1 MPLTRRDFITRS
13 AAAAASLSLTEE
25 LHALRLIRPPAVAAG
40 TIRVISSTNGLRG
53 VARAYELLTRGDDT
67 LDAIIAGVNIQELDP
82 DDDSVGLGGLPNERG
97 VVQLDASCMHGP
109 TRRAGAVGCL
119 EEIATPSLV
128 AKAIMDYTDH
138 IMLVGDDARQ
148 FAIEMGFT
156 PQNLLTERSRQ
167 NWLRWR
173 ARLNPGDFRLDHDDN
188 VAIRF
193 THGTINMNAVNAAG
207 EMSSVTTTS
216 GMAYKVPGRVGDSPI
231 IGAGQYCDQTAGAAG
246 STGRGEANIKGC
258 GAFLTV
264 EGMRQ
269 GQSPEQACLRALE
282 RIVAMTEARLLDD
295 KGRPRFDLNM
305 YALGKDGRYGS
316 ASIYEGGSFA
326 VADDKGARVE
336 QGAFLFKRSEY
347 PKGPV
352 PTQRARAR

>member
-1 MPLTRRDFITRS
+1 MPGSSRSRWASRRRTCS
-13 AAAAASLSLTEE
+13 PNGAAST
-25 LHALRLIRPPAVAAG
+25 G
-40 TIRVISSTNGLRG
+40 
-53 VARAYELLTRGDDT
+53 
-67 LDAIIAGVNIQELDP
+67 
-82 DDDSVGLGGLPNERG
+82 
-97 VVQLDASCMHGP
+97 C
-109 TRRAGAVGCL
+109 AGAHD
-119 EEIATPSLV
+119 S
-128 AKAIMDYTDH
+128 
-138 IMLVGDDARQ
+138 
-148 FAIEMGFT
+148 
-156 PQNLLTERSRQ
+156 
-167 NWLRWR
+167 
-173 ARLNPGDFRLDHDDN
+173 RLDHDDDI
-188 VAIRF
+188 AIRF

-316 ASIYEGGSFA
+316 ASLYEGGSFA
-326 VADDKGARVE
+326 VADDQGARVE
-336 QGAFLFKRSEY
+336 QGAFLFKRSEF